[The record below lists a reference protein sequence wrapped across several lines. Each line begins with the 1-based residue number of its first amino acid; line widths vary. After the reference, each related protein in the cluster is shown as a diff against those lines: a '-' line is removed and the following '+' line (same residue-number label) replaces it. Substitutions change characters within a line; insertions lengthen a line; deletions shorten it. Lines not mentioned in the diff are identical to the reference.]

1 MTHIALLGAGFSR
14 NWGGWLAPEVLGEL
28 LSRASHDREIYSKL
42 RRTRNFEDALA
53 ELQAEARI
61 QATPESR
68 ARLESFE
75 RAVQETFADMNGVFA
90 GFPGWSLSDDA
101 RDSIDAFLA
110 RFDAVFTLNQDL
122 LLELHYRNELVGP
135 RRWAGVAFPGMA
147 PPANW
152 HNLLPAEKL
161 IQSWRPAGDF
171 GPANQC
177 QPIFKLHGSTNWH
190 DPEGNRLMVM
200 GGAKSQAID
209 RHPVLRRYLEIFRE
223 YLGKSQT
230 KLMAIG
236 YSFSDSHINDLIV
249 NAGEQQG
256 LKLHLVNPAGL
267 EVFRRYPVNAIQGPN
282 PLDEIPLVGVTV
294 RSLREAFSGDKLSQ
308 QSLFR
313 FFE

>member
-28 LSRASHDREIYSKL
+28 LGRASQDREIYAKL

-53 ELQAEARI
+53 ELQAEART
-61 QATPESR
+61 QGTSESR

-75 RAVQETFADMNGVFA
+75 RAVQATFADMNGVFA

-110 RFDAVFTLNQDL
+110 RFDAIFTLNQDL
-122 LLELHYRNELVGP
+122 LLELHYRTELVGP
-135 RRWAGVAFPGMA
+135 RRWAGVAFPGMLS
-147 PPANW
+147 PANW

-161 IQSWRPAGDF
+161 IQSWRPGGDF
-171 GPANQC
+171 GSADHS

-200 GGAKSQAID
+200 GGTKSQAID
-209 RHPVLRRYLEIFRE
+209 QHPVLRRYLDIFRE
-223 YLGKSQT
+223 RLSTGQT

-249 NAGEQQG
+249 EAGQQHS

-294 RSLREAFSGDKLSQ
+294 RSLRESFSGDKLSQ